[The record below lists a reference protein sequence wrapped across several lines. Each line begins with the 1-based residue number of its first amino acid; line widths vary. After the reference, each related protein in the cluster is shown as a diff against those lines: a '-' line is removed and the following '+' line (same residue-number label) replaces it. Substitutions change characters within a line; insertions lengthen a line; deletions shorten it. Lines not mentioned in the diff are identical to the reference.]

1 MLGRHIN
8 IIVAISMLKDTIS
21 TLKIA
26 SAMAIFFEMDE
37 VRVTYPVGTVPSVA
51 GHQAQPTDATSHIA
65 YPQSAGSQV
74 FCVEAYL
81 FIYAKRE
88 VKKLRERHQKK
99 YSTLRQISVIL
110 WKVISKAKPLH
121 AERLDRDTYFT
132 HARRVLQRLD
142 DESLVTH
149 AGEEKRHID

>member
-1 MLGRHIN
+1 M
-8 IIVAISMLKDTIS
+8 
-21 TLKIA
+21 
-26 SAMAIFFEMDE
+26 F
-37 VRVTYPVGTVPSVA
+37 Y
-51 GHQAQPTDATSHIA
+51 
-65 YPQSAGSQV
+65 
-74 FCVEAYL
+74 VEAYL

-132 HARRVLQRLD
+132 RVCRVLQRLG
-142 DESLVTH
+142 DESLDTH
-149 AGEEKRHID
+149 AGEEKRHIDRDDCLYLIEDDLLRVIKTGSEDLQQAVHTI